1 MLFFQSI
8 KAVIVT
14 PFADECL
21 TTSGPSSGMKC
32 IFPFKFRGETYNACK
47 SDISPAPNGDPW
59 CSTKVDNDGVHI
71 GGQGNWG
78 VCSQACPVTSVKE
91 GCNCVF
97 PFRYEGISHNAC
109 TYESTLNASWCST
122 ANDDQGNQIDG
133 YWATCSQECPFESAN
148 DPKSD
153 EIAKDGRCIV

>member
-1 MLFFQSI
+1 M
-8 KAVIVT
+8 IVT

-32 IFPFKFRGETYNACK
+32 IFPFTFGGKTYDVCTRVQSLA
-47 SDISPAPNGDPW
+47 SNGDPW
-59 CSTKVDNDGVHI
+59 CPAKVDDYGAYI
-71 GGQGNWG
+71 PGQGNWG
-78 VCSQACPVTSVKE
+78 RCSQACPVEE

-122 ANDDQGNQIDG
+122 KNDDQGNQIDG
-133 YWATCSQECPFESAN
+133 YWATCSQECPFELAN

-153 EIAKDGRCIV
+153 EMAKDGTCRVVINSE